1 MLRHAR
7 MRYGT
12 WLTIGLLIVGGTVA
26 ARLAIAR
33 TSNGATTGLNY
44 VTPKQFPV
52 MSTWAT
58 ATIPKTADNG
68 RVKVWV
74 YFTDKGFA
82 DQSGLT
88 ATAARKH
95 VTLTERA
102 RLRRAKVGKAAI
114 AFEDIP
120 VRDDYVQ
127 RVLQTGATYRR
138 VSRWLNAVSIEIE
151 PSRLNDLAALPFVR
165 KIDPVIAFAKR
176 EPVTIDAKEQAKT
189 PTAASA
195 ENPNLS
201 YGASFTQL
209 QQINVPAVHNLGYS
223 GAGVLVSMFDTGY
236 RKDHVAFA
244 QAYTEGRVLAE
255 WDFVFDDG
263 NTQDEAADQP
273 GQHNHGTYT
282 WSALGGEA
290 DGSLY
295 GPAYGAQF
303 LLAKTEDIRSETP
316 VEEDNWMA
324 AMEWADSI
332 GTDVISSSL
341 TYSDWYTVSDFNG
354 DNAVVTQAADLAA
367 SYGIVCCISAAN
379 SGPSSMTVYPA
390 ADGDSVIA
398 VGAVYST
405 GTIASFSSRGPT
417 FDGRIKP
424 EVCAMGVSTAC
435 ASPSSTTGF
444 TTASGTSLSCPLV
457 GGSAALLLEAH
468 PDWTPMQV
476 REALMMTASQ
486 SATPDNTYGWGIIDV
501 LAALNY
507 TFGPSY
513 LAGDL
518 NYDESV
524 DVLDINIL
532 IDVVFYGSSLPA
544 PPVTADINLDTQI
557 NTLDIVYMIDYI
569 FRGGDAP
576 PYP

>member
-1 MLRHAR
+1 MHNRPRSRHIL
-7 MRYGT
+7 
-12 WLTIGLLIVGGTVA
+12 WFLVLSLVV
-26 ARLAIAR
+26 
-33 TSNGATTGLNY
+33 STGLITHLATANTGTRQPAGPTY

-58 ATIPKTADNG
+58 EIIPKTTDNG

-82 DQSGLT
+82 DQDGLK
-88 ATAARKH
+88 AVAAVKK
-95 VTLTERA
+95 VALTDRA
-102 RLRRAKVGKAAI
+102 RHRRAKVGKSDI
-114 AFEDIP
+114 GFQDIP

-127 RVLQTGATYRR
+127 RVLATGATYRH
-138 VSRWLNAVSIEIE
+138 VSRWLNAVSIEVD
-151 PSRLNDLAALPFVR
+151 PTRLAEIGALPFVQ
-165 KIDPVIAFAKR
+165 KIDPVVGFKKR
-176 EPVTIDAKEQAKT
+176 EPVQVDAKE
-189 PTAASA
+189 AAHA
-195 ENPNLS
+195 PAPAGTNNPNLN
-201 YGASFTQL
+201 YGNSLTQL

-223 GAGVLVSMFDTGY
+223 GAGVLVSMLDTGY

-244 QAYTEGRVLAE
+244 SAFADGRVLAE

-263 NTQDEAADQP
+263 QTQDEPEDQA

-282 WSALGGEA
+282 WSTLGGKS
-290 DGSLY
+290 DGNLY

-341 TYSDWYTVSDFNG
+341 TYSDWYTASDFNG

-379 SGPSSMTVYPA
+379 SGPGASTVYPA

-405 GTIASFSSRGPT
+405 GTIAGFSSRGPT

-435 ASPSSTTGF
+435 ASPSGTTVF

-468 PDWTPMQV
+468 PEWTPMQV

-486 SATPDNTYGWGIIDV
+486 AATPNNNYGWGIIDV
-501 LAALNY
+501 LAAINY
-507 TFGPSY
+507 TFGPGY

-518 NYDESV
+518 NYDEVV
-524 DVLDINIL
+524 DILDLNVL
-532 IDVVFYGSSLPA
+532 IDIVFFGDDPPA
-544 PPVTADINLDTQI
+544 PPVTDDINLDGVV
-557 NTLDIVYMIDYI
+557 NTLDIVYLIDYI